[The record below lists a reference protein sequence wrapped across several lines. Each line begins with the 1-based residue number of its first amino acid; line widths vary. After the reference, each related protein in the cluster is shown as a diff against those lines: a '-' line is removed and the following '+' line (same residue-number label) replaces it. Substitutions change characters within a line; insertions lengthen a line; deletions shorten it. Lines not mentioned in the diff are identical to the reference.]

1 MAPGLGQDLLKR
13 RVPQILGIYLAV
25 GWGVLEFV
33 DWLIG
38 RYDVT
43 PRLADVSLIAWVAM
57 IPTVLLLAYFHG
69 ARGQQRWRR
78 VERIGVPVNI
88 VVAAAVIATAL
99 SRGGLRSEEP
109 AIDATA
115 SLDPTRIAVLY
126 FDDESEDQSLGHLAN
141 AFTGALIDEL
151 SRVSGLDVIPRGGV
165 KPYRDVSVS
174 LDSLVRA
181 LGMGTLVE
189 GSVTGSRESLA
200 LNVALIDPASQS
212 TIESFALRG
221 PVEDWQDLRD
231 DLAAQVARR
240 LRKRLGVEVQL
251 RERRAGTSSSE
262 ALAAVEQAEA
272 LRSESDALKVAGD
285 SAAAVRALAA
295 ADSVLALAEQLDPSW
310 VEPIVLRGWVAW
322 DQSALLGA
330 TRDDFDKDV
339 VIRGLA
345 HAERA
350 LERAPGEAGALE
362 IHGLLL
368 FQMSAAREAS
378 DPSELR
384 QRAERDLKA
393 AVAADPTRAR
403 AWVELS
409 ELQRL
414 NTQFAEARRS
424 AERALEADP
433 FLEQARVI
441 IFRQFTTSLDLK
453 DVNESKHWCEE
464 GRRRFPGDEWFV
476 SCSLFLLALSEGPE
490 PDVDRAWVLL
500 DSMWQM
506 NPPQSREQRQAIGET
521 WVAGALARAGL
532 RDSADAVI
540 ERARAAAPEN
550 VAPWIDYYAANVRLL
565 LGERDRAL
573 DMLGEFLEAIPQRK
587 EYVASDWMFEALW
600 DDPRFKALVDTAE

>member
-1 MAPGLGQDLLKR
+1 MASGLFQDLLKR

-33 DWLIG
+33 DWLID

-43 PRLADVSLIAWVAM
+43 PRLADVSLVAWVAM
-57 IPTVLLLAYFHG
+57 IPTVLLLAWFHG
-69 ARGQQRWRR
+69 ARGQQRWKR
-78 VERIGVPVNI
+78 VEKIGVPINT
-88 VVAAAVIATAL
+88 VVALALIIIVL
-99 SRGGLRSEEP
+99 SRGGLRP
-109 AIDATA
+109 GGLPIDAA
-115 SLDPTRIAVLY
+115 GLDPTRIAVLY

-141 AFTGALIDEL
+141 TFTGALIDEL
-151 SRVSGLDVIPRGGV
+151 SQVSGLDVVPRGGV
-165 KPYRDVSVS
+165 KPYRDASVS

-200 LNVALIDPASQS
+200 LNVALIDPGSQS

-221 PVEDWQDLRD
+221 PVEEWQDLRN

-240 LRKRLGVEVQL
+240 LRQRLGVEVQL
-251 RERRAGTSSSE
+251 RERRAGTSSPE

-272 LRSESDALKVAGD
+272 LRDESDVLEAAGD
-285 SAAAVRALAA
+285 SAAAVRALVA
-295 ADSVLALAEQLDPSW
+295 ADSALALAEQLDPSW
-310 VEPIVLRGWVAW
+310 VEPIVLRGWVAR
-322 DQSALLGA
+322 DRAALSGA
-330 TRDDFDKDV
+330 TQDDFDKEV
-339 VIRGLA
+339 VIQGLT

-350 LERAPGEAGALE
+350 LERAPGDAGALE

-368 FQMSAAREAS
+368 FWMSAAREAS

-384 QRAERDLKA
+384 QRAEQDLRA
-393 AVAADPTRAR
+393 AVAADPWRAR
-403 AWVELS
+403 AWAELS
-409 ELQRL
+409 EIQRL

-453 DVNESKHWCEE
+453 DMSESIRWCDE
-464 GRRRFPGDEWFV
+464 GRRRFPGAEWFV

-490 PDVDRAWVLL
+490 PDVNRAWALL
-500 DSMWQM
+500 DSMWQL
-506 NPPQSREQRQAIGET
+506 NSPQSREQRQAVGET
-521 WVAGALARAGL
+521 WVAGTLARAGL

-540 ERARAAAPEN
+540 ERARAAPPEA

-573 DMLGEFLEAIPQRK
+573 DMLSAFLEAIPQRK
-587 EYVASDWMFEALW
+587 EYIASDWMFEELW
-600 DDPRFKALVDTAE
+600 EDPRFKELVGSEE

>member
-1 MAPGLGQDLLKR
+1 MTPGFGQDLLKR

-33 DWLIG
+33 DWLIS

-43 PRLADVSLIAWVAM
+43 PRLADVSLVAWVAM
-57 IPTVLLLAYFHG
+57 IPTVLLLAYHHG
-69 ARGQQRWRR
+69 ARGPQRWRR
-78 VERIGVPVNI
+78 VERVGVPVNAI
-88 VVAAAVIATAL
+88 VTLALIAIVL
-99 SRGGLRSEEP
+99 SRGGLRSGAL
-109 AIDATA
+109 AIDAA
-115 SLDPTRIAVLY
+115 ALDPTRIAVLY

-141 AFTGALIDEL
+141 TFTGALIDEL
-151 SRVSGLDVIPRGGV
+151 SQVSGLDVVPRGGV
-165 KPYRDVSVS
+165 KPYRDASVS

-200 LNVALIDPASQS
+200 LNVALIDPGSQS

-221 PVEDWQDLRD
+221 PVAEWQDLRN

-240 LRKRLGVEVQL
+240 LRQRLGVEVQL
-251 RERRAGTSSSE
+251 RERRAGTSSPE

-272 LRSESDALKVAGD
+272 LRDESDVLEAAGD
-285 SAAAVRALAA
+285 SAAAVRALVA
-295 ADSVLALAEQLDPSW
+295 ADSVLAAAEGLDPSW
-310 VEPIVLRGWVAW
+310 VEPIVLRGWVAR
-322 DQSALLGA
+322 DQAALLGA
-330 TRDDFDKDV
+330 AADDFDKDL

-350 LERAPGEAGALE
+350 LERAPEDARALE
-362 IHGLLL
+362 LHGVLL
-368 FQMSAAREAS
+368 FQMSVAREAS

-384 QRAERDLKA
+384 ERAERELRA
-393 AVAADPTRAR
+393 AVAADPWRAR
-403 AWVELS
+403 AWSDLS
-409 ELQRL
+409 ELQRR
-414 NTQFAEARRS
+414 NTQFAEARQS

-441 IFRQFTTSLDLK
+441 IFRQFQISLDLK
-453 DVNESKHWCEE
+453 DVSESIRWCDE
-464 GRRRFPGDEWFV
+464 GRRRFPADEWFV
-476 SCSLFLLALSEGPE
+476 SCSLFLLGLSEGPE
-490 PDVDRAWVLL
+490 PDVDR
-500 DSMWQM
+500 
-506 NPPQSREQRQAIGET
+506 ET

-540 ERARAAAPEN
+540 ERVRAAPPEA

-573 DMLGEFLEAIPQRK
+573 DMLHEFLQAIPQRR
-587 EYVASDWMFEALW
+587 EYIASDWMFQDLW
-600 DDPRFKALVDTAE
+600 DDPRFKELVGSEE

>member
-1 MAPGLGQDLLKR
+1 MAPGLGQELLRR

-25 GWGVLEFV
+25 GWGILEFV
-33 DWLIG
+33 GWLVD
-38 RYDVT
+38 RYEVT
-43 PRLADVSLIAWVAM
+43 PQLADVSLVAWVAM

-69 ARGQQRWRR
+69 ARGQQRWSR

-88 VVAAAVIATAL
+88 VVAAALIAIVV
-99 SRGGLRSEEP
+99 SRGGLSSGGS

-115 SLDPTRIAVLY
+115 LAPTRIAVLY

-141 AFTGALIDEL
+141 TFTGALIDEL
-151 SRVSGLDVIPRGGV
+151 SRVSGLEVIPRGGV
-165 KPYRDVSVS
+165 KPYRDASVS

-221 PVEDWQDLRD
+221 PVEEWQDLRN

-240 LRKRLGVEVQL
+240 LRQRLGVEVQL
-251 RERRAGTSSSE
+251 RERRAGTTSPE

-272 LRSESDALKVAGD
+272 LRNEADALEAAGD
-285 SAAAVRALAA
+285 SAAAVRALVA
-295 ADSVLALAEQLDPSW
+295 ADSVLALAERLDPSW

-322 DQSALLGA
+322 DRAALSGA
-330 TRDDFDKDV
+330 AQDDFDKDV

-350 LERAPGEAGALE
+350 LEQAPEDAGALE
-362 IHGLLL
+362 LRGTLL
-368 FQMSAAREAS
+368 FQMSKAREAS

-384 QRAERDLKA
+384 ERAEQDLKA
-393 AVAADPTRAR
+393 AVAADPRRAQ
-403 AWVELS
+403 AWSQLS

-433 FLEQARVI
+433 FLEQAKVI
-441 IFRQFTTSLDLK
+441 IFRQFSTSLDLM
-453 DVNESKHWCEE
+453 DVGESIRWCDE
-464 GRRRFPGDEWFV
+464 GRRRFPNDEWFV
-476 SCSLFLLALSEGPE
+476 SCSLFLLALSQGPE

-500 DSMWQM
+500 DSMWQL
-506 NPPQSREQRQAIGET
+506 NAPQSREQRQVVGET

-540 ERARAAAPEN
+540 ERARAEAPEA

-573 DMLGEFLEAIPQRK
+573 DMLNEFLEAIPQRK
-587 EYVASDWMFEALW
+587 DYIASDWMFQDLW
-600 DDPRFKALVDTAE
+600 DDPRFKELVGGE

>member
-1 MAPGLGQDLLKR
+1 MTPGFGQDLLKR

-33 DWLIG
+33 DWLIS

-43 PRLADVSLIAWVAM
+43 PRLADVSLVAWVAM
-57 IPTVLLLAYFHG
+57 IPTVLLLAYHHG
-69 ARGQQRWRR
+69 ARGPQRWRR
-78 VERIGVPVNI
+78 VERVGVPVNAI
-88 VVAAAVIATAL
+88 VTLALIAIVL
-99 SRGGLRSEEP
+99 SRGGLRSGAL
-109 AIDATA
+109 AIDAA
-115 SLDPTRIAVLY
+115 ALDPTRIAVLY

-141 AFTGALIDEL
+141 TFTGALIDEL
-151 SRVSGLDVIPRGGV
+151 SQVSGLDVVPRGGV
-165 KPYRDVSVS
+165 KPYRDASVS

-200 LNVALIDPASQS
+200 LNVALIDPGSQS

-221 PVEDWQDLRD
+221 PVAEWQDLRN

-240 LRKRLGVEVQL
+240 LRQRLGVEVQL
-251 RERRAGTSSSE
+251 RERRAGTSSPE

-272 LRSESDALKVAGD
+272 LRDESDVLEAAGD
-285 SAAAVRALAA
+285 SAAAVRALVA
-295 ADSVLALAEQLDPSW
+295 ADSVLAAAEGLDPSW
-310 VEPIVLRGWVAW
+310 VEPIVLRGWVAR
-322 DQSALLGA
+322 DQAALLGA
-330 TRDDFDKDV
+330 AADDFDKDL

-350 LERAPGEAGALE
+350 LERAPEDARALE
-362 IHGLLL
+362 LHGVLL
-368 FQMSAAREAS
+368 FQMSVAREAS

-384 QRAERDLKA
+384 ERAERELRA
-393 AVAADPTRAR
+393 AVAADPWRAR
-403 AWVELS
+403 AWSDLS
-409 ELQRL
+409 ELQRR
-414 NTQFAEARRS
+414 NTQFAEARQS

-441 IFRQFTTSLDLK
+441 IFRQFQISLDLK
-453 DVNESKHWCEE
+453 DVSESIRWCDE
-464 GRRRFPGDEWFV
+464 GRRRFPADEWFV
-476 SCSLFLLALSEGPE
+476 SCSLFLLGLSEGPE

-500 DSMWQM
+500 DSIWQM
-506 NPPQSREQRQAIGET
+506 NPPQSREQRQALGET

-540 ERARAAAPEN
+540 ERVRAAPPEA

-573 DMLGEFLEAIPQRK
+573 DMLHEFLQAIPQRK
-587 EYVASDWMFEALW
+587 EYIASDWMFQDLW
-600 DDPRFKALVDTAE
+600 DDPRFKELVGSEE